1 MKYTKNNKK
10 KIKKKSKSKKK
21 LKGGVGEPYE
31 YDPYNPAFNEIEY
44 TYGTNSRPI
53 DSEAVE
59 RLRSFKP
66 NIEKLPT
73 LKQYVLNLRTPTP
86 TSCKIPETS
95 CKTFSSGASGQI
107 VKKCDNSIYKGPNNN
122 LISNIET
129 SRNGYSYLLD
139 PNTMNLLV
147 QSVIKYLIE
156 MRLIDNVEHYE
167 EICSGNIDNGITVP
181 YYLKGKSYEY
191 CPKEDV
197 DIDNSDTESVDTY
210 MTDPEELTGGTG
222 KKCFNSLESYLLNN
236 KEINIEL
243 VADWLQDIFDILDK
257 LFNTIQFH
265 HCDPKAAQ
273 IFLSTN
279 ERNEVVPILGDL
291 DKVTFTLGVDNR
303 PFRMRLG
310 TSTLY
315 SLGAHRPEFTNF
327 STAMRYQDFALQSN
341 TYEKLAFLYSS
352 CLLCNDIDQAR
363 DLKKIVLEKNPRF
376 TDDFSVEEISKY
388 IWEQKEKPQVKGIR
402 NKISGIF
409 YKPTG
414 QPQKKSLSYPL
425 KFITVN
431 KVLKYIPINS
441 QVNINKDFKLELVQG
456 GGTKK
461 SKKTKN
467 KKERRK
473 KKNTKKRKIRKK
485 ENIKKI
491 I

>member
-1 MKYTKNNKK
+1 MRYTKNNKK
-10 KIKKKSKSKKK
+10 KIKKRSKTKKK

-31 YDPYNPAFNEIEY
+31 YDPDNPVFNEIEY
-44 TYGTNSRPI
+44 IYGTNSRPI

-66 NIEKLPT
+66 NIEKLPI

-86 TSCKIPETS
+86 TSCEIPKTS

-139 PNTMNLLV
+139 PNTMNILV

-156 MRLIDNVEHYE
+156 KKLIDNVEHYE
-167 EICSGNIDNGITVP
+167 QICSGNIENGITVP
-181 YYLKGKSYEY
+181 YYLKGKSYKY
-191 CPKEDV
+191 CPKDDYDSDADSVATDQTLPEQRGGMVED
-197 DIDNSDTESVDTY
+197 
-210 MTDPEELTGGTG
+210 EE
-222 KKCFNSLESYLLNN
+222 CYNSLESYLVENE
-236 KEINIEL
+236 KINVEW

-291 DKVTFTLGVDNR
+291 DKVTFSLGIENIA
-303 PFRMRLG
+303 FRMRLG

-315 SLGAHRPEFTNF
+315 SLGAHRPEFTNY
-327 STAMRYQDFALQSN
+327 STAMRYQDSALQSN

-363 DLKKIVLEKNPRF
+363 DLKKIVLKKNPDF
-376 TDDFSVEEISKY
+376 LYDFSVEEISKY
-388 IWEQKEKPQVKGIR
+388 IWEQKEKLQVKGIR

-431 KVLKYIPINS
+431 KVLRYLPVDS
-441 QVNINKDFKLELVQG
+441 QVNINKEFKLELVKG
-456 GGTKK
+456 GGSKK
-461 SKKTKN
+461 SKKTRIK
-467 KKERRK
+467 RK
-473 KKNTKKRKIRKK
+473 KKEK
-485 ENIKKI
+485 
-491 I
+491 